1 MEYRNDSDFLKKEQK
16 TTIKEGVLKKIAIS
30 MSKKRG
36 VKVAELYDDA
46 MNEIKKKAR

>member
-1 MEYRNDSDFLKKEQK
+1 MTLIFLKKNKRQ
-16 TTIKEGVLKKIAIS
+16 TIKEGVLKKIAIS

-36 VKVAELYDDA
+36 VKARLYDDA